1 MITNKF
7 NLPDFV
13 VDALTYSDYSRGD
26 SNISVTQ
33 LIDSPRIARLQREH
47 AGEQSK
53 DAVDFVWSRFGT
65 SVHTMFEESLKAT
78 GSDVITEERLFT
90 ETQGWKLS
98 GAIDAQEV
106 ADDGVT
112 ISDFKVTSAWSVIF
126 DKSSWHTQLNV
137 YAYLVRKAKGQ
148 TVKKLQIVALL
159 RDWVKRKAEQ
169 GGDYPTAPIV
179 VLDIPMWSEAEQ
191 DAYVE
196 RQMRN
201 HIQATK
207 VYRTLTDQP
216 LIFCTSEETWEK
228 ETVYAVMKK
237 GRKSAVRLY
246 KTEAEAEER
255 AEKEGRWIYYNANAP
270 RRSINHYVEVRKGE
284 KTRCKGDWC
293 GVSKWC
299 DQYQSEAKEQF
310 LDKFGV

>member
-1 MITNKF
+1 MVTNKF
-7 NLPDFV
+7 KLPQFV
-13 VDALTYSDYSRGD
+13 VDALTHSDYTRGD
-26 SNISVTQ
+26 SDISVTQ

-47 AGEQSK
+47 ADEQTK

-90 ETQGWKLS
+90 ETQGWSLS

-106 ADDGVT
+106 SDDGVI

-159 RDWVKRKAEQ
+159 RDWVRRKAEQ
-169 GGDYPTAPIV
+169 GGEYPTAPIV

-196 RQMRN
+196 SQIKKHME
-201 HIQATK
+201 ATN
-207 VYRTLTDQP
+207 TDQP
-216 LIFCTSEETWEK
+216 LIFCSSEETWQK
-228 ETVYAVMKK
+228 DTVYAVMKK
-237 GRKSAVRLY
+237 GRKSAVKLY
-246 KTEAEAEER
+246 KTEAEAVER
-255 AEKEGRWIYYNANAP
+255 AEKEG
-270 RRSINHYVEVRKGE
+270 SNHSVEVRKGE

-310 LDKFGV
+310 LDKLGV

>member
-1 MITNKF
+1 MVTNKF
-7 NLPDFV
+7 DLPQFV
-13 VDALTYSDYSRGD
+13 VDALTHSDYTRGD
-26 SNISVTQ
+26 SDISVTQ

-47 AGEQSK
+47 ADEQTK

-65 SVHTMFEESLKAT
+65 SVHVMFEESLKAT

-106 ADDGVT
+106 SDDGVI

-159 RDWVKRKAEQ
+159 RDWVRRKAEQ
-169 GGDYPTAPIV
+169 GGEYPTAPIV

-196 RQMRN
+196 SQIKKHME
-201 HIQATK
+201 ATN
-207 VYRTLTDQP
+207 TDQP
-216 LIFCTSEETWEK
+216 LIFCSSEETWQK
-228 ETVYAVMKK
+228 DTVYAVMKK
-237 GRKSAVRLY
+237 GRKSAVKLY
-246 KTEAEAEER
+246 KTEAEAVER
-255 AEKEGRWIYYNANAP
+255 AEKEG
-270 RRSINHYVEVRKGE
+270 SNHSVEVRKGE

-310 LDKFGV
+310 LDQLGV

>member
-1 MITNKF
+1 MVTNKF
-7 NLPDFV
+7 KLPQFV
-13 VDALTYSDYSRGD
+13 VDALTHSDYTRGD
-26 SNISVTQ
+26 SDISVTQ

-47 AGEQSK
+47 ADEQTK

-65 SVHTMFEESLKAT
+65 SVHVMFEESLKAT

-90 ETQGWKLS
+90 EAQGWKLS

-106 ADDGVT
+106 SDDGVI
-112 ISDFKVTSAWSVIF
+112 ISDFKVTSAWSVIYG
-126 DKSSWHTQLNV
+126 KSSWNTQLNV

-159 RDWVKRKAEQ
+159 RDWVRSKAQQ
-169 GGDYPTAPIV
+169 GGEYPTAPIV

-196 RQMRN
+196 SQIKKHME
-201 HIQATK
+201 ATN
-207 VYRTLTDQP
+207 TDQP
-216 LIFCTSEETWEK
+216 LIFCSSEETWQK
-228 ETVYAVMKK
+228 DTVYAVMKK
-237 GRKSAVRLY
+237 GRKSAVKLY
-246 KTEAEAEER
+246 KTEPEAVER
-255 AEKEGRWIYYNANAP
+255 AEKEG
-270 RRSINHYVEVRKGE
+270 SNHSVEVRKGE

-310 LDKFGV
+310 LDQLGV

>member
-1 MITNKF
+1 MVTNKF
-7 NLPDFV
+7 NLPEFV

-26 SNISVTQ
+26 SDISVTQ
-33 LIDSPRIARLQREH
+33 LIDSPRIAQLQQQH

-78 GSDVITEERLFT
+78 GSAVITEERLFT

-106 ADDGVT
+106 ADDGVI
-112 ISDFKVTSAWSVIF
+112 ISDFKVTSVWSVVF
-126 DKSSWHTQLNV
+126 DKSSWHKQLNA

-148 TVKKLQIVALL
+148 SIKKLQIVALL
-159 RDWVKRKAEQ
+159 RDWVRRKAEQ
-169 GGDYPTAPIV
+169 GGDYPSAPIV
-179 VLDIPMWSEAEQ
+179 VIDIPLWSDEKQ

-196 RQMRN
+196 SQIKM
-201 HIQATK
+201 HIEATN
-207 VYRTLTDQP
+207 TDKP
-216 LIFCTSEETWEK
+216 LISCTSEEMWEK

-246 KTEAEAEER
+246 KTEPEAEER
-255 AEKEGRWIYYNANAP
+255 VTKEGSHHP
-270 RRSINHYVEVRKGE
+270 SRSINHYVEIRKGE

-293 GVSKWC
+293 GVSQWC
-299 DQYQSEAKEQF
+299 DQYQLGLK
-310 LDKFGV
+310 

>member
-1 MITNKF
+1 MVTNKF
-7 NLPDFV
+7 NLPKFV
-13 VDALTYSDYSRGD
+13 VDALTYSDYTRGD
-26 SNISVTQ
+26 SDISVTQ

-47 AGEQSK
+47 ADEQTK

-65 SVHTMFEESLKAT
+65 SVHVMFEESLKAT

-106 ADDGVT
+106 SDDGVI
-112 ISDFKVTSAWSVIF
+112 ISDFKVTSAWSVIYG
-126 DKSSWHTQLNV
+126 KSSWNTQLNV

-159 RDWVKRKAEQ
+159 RDWVRSKAQQ
-169 GGDYPTAPIV
+169 GGEYPTAPIV

-196 RQMRN
+196 SQIKKHME
-201 HIQATK
+201 ATN
-207 VYRTLTDQP
+207 TDQP
-216 LIFCTSEETWEK
+216 LIFCSSEETWQK
-228 ETVYAVMKK
+228 DTVYAVMKK
-237 GRKSAVRLY
+237 GRKSAVKLY
-246 KTEAEAEER
+246 KTEAEAVER
-255 AEKEGRWIYYNANAP
+255 AEKEG
-270 RRSINHYVEVRKGE
+270 SNHSVEVRKGE

-310 LDKFGV
+310 LDKLGV